1 MWFIAY
7 GKHIENLTC
16 HWLVACSMQNKPT
29 NSWQCKILEKSS
41 LKTHICHHFSPNQ
54 LSQSFPH
61 TPSNQHQG
69 KSTSP
74 VCLSTSQLPI
84 ISSLKLNKLSIYSL
98 SASWFRICT
107 HLLGITGQLI
117 IPFSWTKPKFT
128 SLNNW
133 LKRSFLPSWILKR
146 ISKKIKPENPILSS
160 EIFYKVH
167 LRPNNN
173 SSMK

>member
-1 MWFIAY
+1 
-7 GKHIENLTC
+7 
-16 HWLVACSMQNKPT
+16 MQDKPT
-29 NSWQCKILEKSS
+29 NNRQCKILEKSS
-41 LKTHICHHFSPNQ
+41 LKTHIYHHFSLNKAY
-54 LSQSFPH
+54 LNFPH

-69 KSTSP
+69 KNTSP
-74 VCLSTSQLPI
+74 TCLSTSQSLI

-133 LKRSFLPSWILKR
+133 PKRSFLPSWILKR

-167 LRPNNN
+167 LRPNNS
-173 SSMK
+173 SSMR